1 MNKNVKYRNFDE
13 FIKIT
18 FPNIYQGNKISN
30 DTSLE
35 AFIKKNSE
43 DFKLKINNII
53 KNNKRPKG
61 A

>member
-1 MNKNVKYRNFDE
+1 MDKRVEYRNIDE

-18 FPNIYQGNKISN
+18 FPNIYQEKKISN

-35 AFIKKNSE
+35 SFIKKNSE

-53 KNNKRPKG
+53 QNKKQNDR
-61 A
+61 